1 MDFTKCEIGTKV
13 WDKASGK
20 QGIISNIEMNGDG
33 YPIGVSFN
41 DGSKGWYTS
50 DGRFIV
56 TGALQLELAEEIKI
70 EPAVYK
76 YANVYE
82 LDNDRYIPYY
92 YDTYEEAYKN
102 KVDTIE
108 FNDCDFIYEQ
118 TVKIEIQPERKFKK
132 VTKWEEVK

>member
-76 YANVYE
+76 YANVY
-82 LDNDRYIPYY
+82 DDVFRRISNN
-92 YDTYEEAYKN
+92 YDSLEEAVRNRADAIRSSDNARLPYIE
-102 KVDTIE
+102 TI
-108 FNDCDFIYEQ
+108 
-118 TVKIEIQPERKFKK
+118 KIEVQPERKFKK